1 VLASALCMDKLSFKR
16 LLAFHGIPQVEFVQ
30 AGEEGWRELAAS
42 FGLPLWV
49 KPSRLGSSVG
59 ISKVSSPEREL
70 DEAIEV
76 AARHDPRVIVEASA
90 SGMEVECSVL
100 GNEKP
105 QTSQPGEIVA
115 HADWYDYAAK
125 YSEGGMELVVPAPLE
140 GATLDRVRELAA
152 QVFSLTGC
160 SGMARCDF
168 FVNEGEVL
176 VNEINTIPGFTETSV
191 YSKLFEAS
199 GVSYPDLCGRLVQ
212 LAVERHDRA
221 RSYEY

>member
-1 VLASALCMDKLSFKR
+1 
-16 LLAFHGIPQVEFVQ
+16 
-30 AGEEGWRELAAS
+30 
-42 FGLPLWV
+42 V

-70 DEAIEV
+70 DEAIQA

-90 SGMEVECSVL
+90 DGREVECSVL
-100 GNEKP
+100 GNEEP
-105 QTSQPGEIVA
+105 QTSLPGEIVA
-115 HADWYDYAAK
+115 HADWYDYEAK
-125 YSEGGMELVVPAPLE
+125 YAEGGMELVVPAPLDE
-140 GATLDRVRELAA
+140 ITVDRVRELAA

-168 FVNEGEVL
+168 FVSKEGEVL

-199 GVSYPDLCGRLVQ
+199 GIGYPDLCDRLVR
-212 LAVERHDRA
+212 LAVERHERA